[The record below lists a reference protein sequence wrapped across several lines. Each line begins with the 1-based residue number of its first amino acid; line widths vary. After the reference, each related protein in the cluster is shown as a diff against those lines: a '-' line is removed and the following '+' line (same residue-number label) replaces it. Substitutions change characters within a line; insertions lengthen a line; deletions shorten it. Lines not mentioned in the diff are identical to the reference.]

1 MKQPLVHLALFAV
14 ALIYAIFFSWARD
27 IMPRYLRP
35 EGFIVIRIGAAAVLY
50 WLAHSLLIR
59 QPFNFRQD
67 GRLLFFCALTG
78 VAANML
84 MFFKG
89 MSITTP
95 INGSVLMLFT
105 PVFVVVIDHLKRRK
119 WPNMALSIGILVAC
133 FGAVLLMGGE
143 GFQFGGA
150 TVVGDIWV
158 TLNAISYAIYLV
170 LVKGL
175 VNRYHA
181 VTVNKWSFTLG
192 TLFVLPFGLPQLA
205 ETNFQVIPWDVW
217 LKIAYVLV
225 FTTFITYQLNA
236 YAIKRASASLA
247 GTYIYLQPVLA
258 SLIASLS
265 GRDALTGAKVLFIL
279 LIFTGVYLVV
289 FQGNTAQKQ
298 KDERTS

>member
-27 IMPRYLRP
+27 IMPLHLRP
-35 EGFIVIRIGAAAVLY
+35 EGFIVIRIGAAALMY
-50 WLAHSLLIR
+50 WMAHTFLIR
-59 QPFNFRQD
+59 QPFNFKQD
-67 GRLLFFCALTG
+67 GKLLVFCALTG

-105 PVFVVVIDHLKRRK
+105 PVFVVVIDHLKNRK
-119 WPNMALSIGILVAC
+119 WPNTSLSTGILLAC
-133 FGAVLLMGGE
+133 LGAVLLMGGA
-143 GFQFGGA
+143 GFHFSGD
-150 TVVGDIWV
+150 TVIGDIWV
-158 TLNAISYAIYLV
+158 TLNAISYAVYLV

-175 VNRYHA
+175 VGRYHA
-181 VTVNKWSFTLG
+181 MTVNKCTFTLG
-192 TLFVLPFGLPQLA
+192 TMMLLPFGLPQLA
-205 ETNFQVIPWDVW
+205 ETNFQTIPWDIW

-265 GRDALTGAKVLFIL
+265 GRDSLNTAKVLYII

-289 FQGNTAQKQ
+289 FRGNTAQKEA
-298 KDERTS
+298 KNAT

>member
-27 IMPRYLRP
+27 IMPHYLKP
-35 EGFIVIRIGAAAVLY
+35 EGFIVIRIGAAAVMY
-50 WLAHSLLIR
+50 WVAHTFLIR

-67 GRLLFFCALTG
+67 GKLLFWCALTG

-89 MSITTP
+89 MAITTP

-105 PVFVVVIDHLKRRK
+105 PVFVVVIDHLKRK
-119 WPNMALSIGILVAC
+119 IWPNKALGSGILLAC
-133 FGAVLLMGGE
+133 FGAILLMGGA
-143 GFQFGGA
+143 GFSFSGT
-150 TVVGDIWV
+150 TVIGDVWV

-175 VNRYHA
+175 VGRYHA
-181 VTVNKWSFTLG
+181 MTVNKWTFTLG

-205 ETNFQVIPWDVW
+205 ETSFEVIPWDVW
-217 LKIAYVLV
+217 LKILYVLV

-258 SLIASLS
+258 SLIASMT
-265 GRDALTGAKVLFIL
+265 GRDALNGTKLLYIL
-279 LIFTGVYLVV
+279 LIFTGVYLAV
-289 FQGNTAQKQ
+289 FQGNKTQTKQ
-298 KDERTS
+298 

>member
-27 IMPRYLRP
+27 IMPHYLKP
-35 EGFIVIRIGAAAVLY
+35 EGFIVIRIGSAALMY
-50 WLAHSLLIR
+50 WVAHTFLIR

-67 GRLLFFCALTG
+67 GKLLFWCALTG

-105 PVFVVVIDHLKRRK
+105 PVFVVVIDHLKRKK
-119 WPNMALSIGILVAC
+119 WPNAALSSGILLAC
-133 FGAVLLMGGE
+133 FGAVLLMGGA
-143 GFQFGGA
+143 GFSFSSA
-150 TVVGDIWV
+150 TVIGDVWV

-175 VNRYHA
+175 VGRYHA
-181 VTVNKWSFTLG
+181 MTVNKWTFTLG

-205 ETNFQVIPWDVW
+205 ETQFQAIPWDVW
-217 LKIAYVLV
+217 LKILYVLV

-236 YAIKRASASLA
+236 
-247 GTYIYLQPVLA
+247 
-258 SLIASLS
+258 
-265 GRDALTGAKVLFIL
+265 
-279 LIFTGVYLVV
+279 
-289 FQGNTAQKQ
+289 
-298 KDERTS
+298 

>member
-1 MKQPLVHLALFAV
+1 
-14 ALIYAIFFSWARD
+14 
-27 IMPRYLRP
+27 
-35 EGFIVIRIGAAAVLY
+35 
-50 WLAHSLLIR
+50 
-59 QPFNFRQD
+59 
-67 GRLLFFCALTG
+67 
-78 VAANML
+78 
-84 MFFKG
+84 
-89 MSITTP
+89 
-95 INGSVLMLFT
+95 
-105 PVFVVVIDHLKRRK
+105 
-119 WPNMALSIGILVAC
+119 MALSIGILVAC